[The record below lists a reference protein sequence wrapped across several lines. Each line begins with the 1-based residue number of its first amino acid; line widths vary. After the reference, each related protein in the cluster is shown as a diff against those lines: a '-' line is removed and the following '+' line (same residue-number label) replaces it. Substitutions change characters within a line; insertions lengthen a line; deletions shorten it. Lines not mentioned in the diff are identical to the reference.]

1 MSVALWI
8 KYGLIFVA
16 VIAGVALIVVALSRF
31 RNPPQAVGKRDEQL
45 GLFPFGDDEGGGRV

>member
-1 MSVALWI
+1 MSVGLWI

-16 VIAGVALIVVALSRF
+16 VIAVVALIMVALSRM
-31 RNPPQAVGKRDEQL
+31 RKPPKAVGKRDEQL